1 MSKSQI
7 PPFIPNLLPTVAFDL
22 DIRCKN
28 ISFNQSS
35 RAHPESCVFP
45 GNLRSEPI
53 VTFRSRLSSS
63 PLELP
68 LLVSVASYAPRRRTK
83 VHHVLFRDSAPEEWA
98 TRQRLAF
105 GQLRAQAL

>member
-7 PPFIPNLLPTVAFDL
+7 PPFIPNLLPTIA
-22 DIRCKN
+22 IRCKN

-35 RAHPESCVFP
+35 RAHLETCVFP
-45 GNLRSEPI
+45 CNLRSEPI

-68 LLVSVASYAPRRRTK
+68 LLVSVASYVPRRRVI
-83 VHHVLFRDSAPEEWA
+83 VHYVLFRDSALEEWA
-98 TRQRLAF
+98 TCQRLAF